1 MKHELTLYRGFNF
14 AAWRGGL
21 KMKQS
26 DGEGLFVSI
35 VVNFFNAPLAVLSD
49 ANFNEAHGCLHES
62 NRRTTFAE

>member
-1 MKHELTLYRGFNF
+1 
-14 AAWRGGL
+14 
-21 KMKQS
+21 MKQS